1 MRYYI
6 IAILTMLTL
15 SIGSASCS
23 EDEPIQGTGQQV
35 IPGNGSGSGD
45 NGSNNNGNNP
55 DDNDDNNDD
64 TPVSNNLKITIG
76 PVSFN
81 ATLENNETAK
91 AFKRLL
97 PMTVDMSEL
106 HGNEKHRAG

>member
-1 MRYYI
+1 
-6 IAILTMLTL
+6 MLTL

-106 HGNEKHRAG
+106 HGNEKYYSAPQ